1 MLKQVFGVGVG
12 GVFRERYEDL
22 EGRMER
28 LACEKTDTEGSGE
41 QEDRQTGEKIFF
53 FLSVHNNSTH
63 MREISRLKR

>member
-41 QEDRQTGEKIFF
+41 QEERQTGENIFF
-53 FLSVHNNSTH
+53 FSVCA
-63 MREISRLKR
+63 